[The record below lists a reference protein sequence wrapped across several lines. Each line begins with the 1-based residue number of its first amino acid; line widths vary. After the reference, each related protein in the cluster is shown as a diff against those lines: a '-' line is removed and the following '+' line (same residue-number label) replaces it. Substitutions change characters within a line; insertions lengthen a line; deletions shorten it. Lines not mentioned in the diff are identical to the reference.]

1 MSPLSRRDLALL
13 AATASGAALL
23 PLSAAAEEPA
33 VEEALAVSPA
43 PLDPEQRA
51 DVRRGARS
59 LAAELA
65 KARAREV
72 PNDVDPAFVFLPGGG
87 AR

>member
-1 MSPLSRRDLALL
+1 MSPLSRRELALL
-13 AATASGAALL
+13 ATAASGATLV
-23 PLSAAAEEPA
+23 PLSASAEEPA

-43 PLDPEQRA
+43 PLEPEQRA
-51 DVRRGARS
+51 DVRRSVRS

-65 KARAREV
+65 KGRAREV